1 MNFIQ
6 GIRQNSI
13 LNLLYRTYA
22 AFSLDKGSLLAAG
35 LSYYLLF
42 SLFPFA
48 LAVVSVAG
56 FVMQD
61 SAFEEQIISS
71 IGNLLPVARNMIVHN
86 LNGLIEARAAT
97 GLLGLVGLIWSA
109 SAFVNALRN
118 SLNAA
123 WGIRESQDLL
133 KGGLI
138 NVLMLIGA
146 LLAFMLFIWIS
157 TTVRFIYE
165 SNLQATTIR
174 LLQAPAFA
182 RLLFNIFSTVLIY
195 AAILLLYK
203 YTPMKRPRWGDIWLG
218 AMLSTIGF
226 EVIRIIF
233 LWYVKNHAQYNM
245 IYGSIGTVIALLA
258 FVYLTS
264 WVLLFFAKMSAVR
277 IELKSTS

>member
-218 AMLSTIGF
+218 ALLSTIGF

>member
-1 MNFIQ
+1 MKFIESV
-6 GIRQNSI
+6 RQNSI
-13 LNLLYRTYA
+13 LNLLYRTYV

-48 LAVVSVAG
+48 LAILSIAG

-61 SAFEEQIISS
+61 PALEEQIINA
-71 IGNLLPVARNMIVHN
+71 IGNLVPVARNMIVHD
-86 LNGLIEARAAT
+86 LNGLIETRAAT

-109 SAFVNALRN
+109 SSFVNALRN

-123 WGIRESQDLL
+123 WGIRESQNLM
-133 KGGLI
+133 KGGLM
-138 NVLMLIGA
+138 NALMLIGA
-146 LLAFMLFIWIS
+146 LLAFILFIWIS
-157 TTVRFIYE
+157 TMVRFIYE

-182 RLLFNIFSTVLIY
+182 KLIFNIFSTVLIY
-195 AAILLLYK
+195 AVILLLYK
-203 YTPMKRPRWGDIWLG
+203 YTPLKRPRWGDIWLG
-218 AMLSTIGF
+218 ALLSTIGF

-233 LWYVKNHAQYNM
+233 LWYIKNHAQYNM

-258 FVYLTS
+258 FVYVTS

-277 IELKSTS
+277 IELNSTS